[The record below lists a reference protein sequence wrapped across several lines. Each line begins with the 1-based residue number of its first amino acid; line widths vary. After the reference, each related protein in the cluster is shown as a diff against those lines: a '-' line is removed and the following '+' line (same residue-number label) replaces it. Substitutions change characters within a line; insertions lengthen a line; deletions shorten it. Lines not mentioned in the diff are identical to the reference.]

1 MELLPQALSAS
12 FVQLT
17 VQAALISGPYSRVC
31 YLTSRTQL
39 CFQTDTALATTIS
52 VEPDVCDQHEPALN
66 GSMLRLS
73 VAAGCSKMDR

>member
-31 YLTSRTQL
+31 YLTKQNS
-39 CFQTDTALATTIS
+39 AL
-52 VEPDVCDQHEPALN
+52 
-66 GSMLRLS
+66 LS
-73 VAAGCSKMDR
+73 DRHSLGHNNQCET